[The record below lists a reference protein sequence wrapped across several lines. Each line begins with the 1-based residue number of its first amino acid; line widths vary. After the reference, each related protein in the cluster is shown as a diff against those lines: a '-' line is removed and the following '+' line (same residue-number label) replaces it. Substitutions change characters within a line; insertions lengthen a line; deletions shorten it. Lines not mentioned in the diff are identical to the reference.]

1 MATTTINVPAN
12 VPVKKIAIILGVLF
26 IILLAIMTS
35 FRQIGTGE
43 IGVVTRFGKVTGKE
57 VGEGLHIVLPFG
69 VERVTIYDIK
79 VGKLSDEIA
88 ASTIDLQDV
97 NTTIA
102 LNYRVEAGAVSNLHK
117 TVGPLYV
124 DKIIQPAINEVF
136 KASSARYT
144 SADLLTKRAEVKQ
157 LAIDGLKERLGKYG
171 ISVDDLSIVNFKFSA
186 TFTKAIEEKQAAE
199 QNVQRAK
206 FNLEA
211 AQADSQAQQVQAQ
224 TLSPLYLQK
233 QAIDK
238 WDGKLPAYLGQDTV
252 FNIPLR

>member
-1 MATTTINVPAN
+1 MQTYVVPAN
-12 VPVKKIAIILGVLF
+12 FPKKKVIIIAIVAFFVVLGV
-26 IILLAIMTS
+26 ITS
-35 FRQIGTGE
+35 FRQIGTGQ

-69 VERVTIYDIK
+69 IEQVTTYDIK
-79 VGKLSDEIA
+79 VGKLSDDIA

-144 SADLLTKRAEVKQ
+144 SSDLLTKRAEVKQ
-157 LAIDGLKERLGKYG
+157 LAIDGLKDRLGKYG
-171 ISVDDLSIVNFKFSA
+171 IIVDDLSIVNFKFSA

-224 TLSPLYLQK
+224 TLSPLFLQK

-238 WDGKLPAYLGQDTV
+238 WDGKLPTYLGQGTV
-252 FNIPLR
+252 FNIPLQ